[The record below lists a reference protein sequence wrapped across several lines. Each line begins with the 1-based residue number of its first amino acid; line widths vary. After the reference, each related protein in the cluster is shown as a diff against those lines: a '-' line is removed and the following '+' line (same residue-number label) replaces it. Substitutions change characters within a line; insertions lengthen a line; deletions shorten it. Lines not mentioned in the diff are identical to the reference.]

1 MNNKQLALY
10 SEKGIRVFSIDNKD
24 LREVDISEIRT
35 TIMQQEHRKYSE
47 ITSDFDDRMN
57 IYNDLLKERKLI
69 YDDIKKFGDKKTFK
83 DNVML

>member
-1 MNNKQLALY
+1 
-10 SEKGIRVFSIDNKD
+10 
-24 LREVDISEIRT
+24 
-35 TIMQQEHRKYSE
+35 
-47 ITSDFDDRMN
+47 MN

>member
-35 TIMQQEHRKYSE
+35 TIMQ
-47 ITSDFDDRMN
+47 
-57 IYNDLLKERKLI
+57 
-69 YDDIKKFGDKKTFK
+69 
-83 DNVML
+83 